1 MGISK
6 EEIGKTA
13 ANGMSSDEYEE
24 DEVEK
29 PATAKKDSTTAP
41 DGEEGLEVTEE
52 QRESIERQ
60 FKMLYDQD
68 EELRTALA
76 KSDINAIGLEDKF
89 QIIEA
94 YMSEGGV
101 KGLQFQVDEEEA
113 DDVEISRALDQ
124 MSVKEKQE
132 LNDQFQAIYE
142 GDEELR
148 KLVEDPESLSLL

>member
-13 ANGMSSDEYEE
+13 ANGMSDSDEYEE
-24 DEVEK
+24 EIEK
-29 PATAKKDSTTAP
+29 PAKKNSNTAP
-41 DGEEGLEVTEE
+41 DNLNAEEGLEVTEE

-124 MSVKEKQE
+124 MSGKEKQE
-132 LNDQFQAIYE
+132 LND
-142 GDEELR
+142 
-148 KLVEDPESLSLL
+148 